1 MYIRRQAGFYAK
13 KSHKTS
19 FITFCTILE
28 HPIGLCECMWLHCT
42 TRRMNT
48 PCGEVQ
54 QILIFS
60 DCTINF
66 TFGIKNQIKGS
77 DIMLEYDEYKVQ
89 LNGLAE
95 NIKELRDS
103 L

>member
-1 MYIRRQAGFYAK
+1 MHIMHQTHRWAYKTYAFGREK
-13 KSHKTS
+13 YGNADFSS
-19 FITFCTILE
+19 FDTFCTIFQY
-28 HPIGLCECMWLHCT
+28 PIGVNLKKE
-42 TRRMNT
+42 
-48 PCGEVQ
+48 
-54 QILIFS
+54 
-60 DCTINF
+60 
-66 TFGIKNQIKGS
+66 KGS